1 MKTAKLLSLSVLTLA
16 LSGCVINVKA
26 QRANVSLEESLSLPA
41 NSLTRFDI
49 DAGAG
54 SLVVKGDDNATE
66 ITVQADIR
74 TTEEKNYIL
83 ELDRSGDTAKLIARH
98 NSHMGYWKG
107 SSPKIDL
114 TITMPAN
121 LMLDID
127 DGSGDIKVS
136 NVNNGLILEDGSG
149 SASLE
154 DIKGNVTIDDGS
166 GDLVVKNVQGNIELE
181 DGSGGLTVAN
191 VTGDIEI
198 DDGSG
203 ELTVMDVTGKVTI
216 DDGSGSIDVS
226 RAGSLKIIDSGSG
239 GLSISKI
246 KGEVD
251 IDS

>member
-26 QRANVSLEESLSLPA
+26 QRANVSLEESLSLSA
-41 NSLTRFDI
+41 SSLSQFDI
-49 DAGAG
+49 EAGAG
-54 SLVVKGDDNATE
+54 SLIVKGDDSATE
-66 ITVQADIR
+66 ITVHADIR
-74 TTEEKNYIL
+74 TTEEKNYVL
-83 ELDRSGDTAKLIARH
+83 ELDRSGDTAKLVARH
-98 NSHMGYWKG
+98 NSHVGYWNG

-114 TITMPAN
+114 TVTMPAN

-127 DGSGDIKVS
+127 DGSGNIKVT
-136 NVNNGLILEDGSG
+136 NINNGLVLEDGSG

-154 DIKGNVTIDDGS
+154 DIKGDVTIDDGS
-166 GDLVVKNVQGNIELE
+166 GDLFVKNVQGNIELE
-181 DGSGGLTVAN
+181 DGSGGLTVSN